1 MGSFSTGIG
10 LISGFDS
17 ATIIEQMLLGES
29 RGRFRLQSEIATLQS
44 RQSSMLELNAR
55 LLGLQSAA
63 SLLSSDATFGAM
75 QIASSRAD
83 VLTATV
89 AGGTPAGDWS
99 FIVES
104 LAARHQVLAGG
115 ASSRDAALGLESFS
129 IEFGG
134 TLNPT
139 TRLDELNG
147 GVGIDRGRM
156 ELVLGTGVGASTYVV
171 DCRSI
176 ASMQDVIA
184 AIESVDARLQVSID
198 DTSLRIETL
207 DGSSISFSSLDGATT
222 AEDLGLVGDGS
233 AGVLEG
239 DAMVRLDGSTLLRW
253 IDDGNG
259 VLIEEGTP
267 DLRITSMD
275 GRVFDVDVPADATCI
290 QDVLDAVAS
299 AVDATGA
306 ANDGAVVARVH
317 ADGLRLEVVDQTGGI
332 GVLRIESTGGNPHA
346 ADDLG
351 LEGDGVGGI
360 IVGDRLLAGL
370 DSVLIS
376 NLNGGNGVPPGSQM
390 RFRYAANETTDF
402 FIGPDIESV
411 GQLIADLNR
420 QVVENDHTFRFELN
434 DAANGI
440 RVIADDSSN
449 LNFAGELAESLG
461 LLGLGVGVVEGANLQ
476 HRYIDESRLLSTLN
490 GGQGV
495 DTGSFSIRDA
505 TGQTATIVVDSN
517 VRTVADL
524 MALVESKGLAVSVG
538 VNATG
543 DGLRLESTASEAA
556 SSFTLRIDSAGGS
569 TASDLRLIGEATE
582 VHGSGAWIDGRW
594 EREVAVDSSTTLQEL
609 QQAILDAGVPIS
621 CSLIQ
626 SGTGSD
632 AWRLAMSSDRI
643 GAGGAFRVDG
653 RFAGGGVMQLD
664 DVVRGEDARVVLGD
678 DPADGQLLW
687 SSSNTLSDVIEG
699 LVIDLHAASPG
710 PVTLSISRDA
720 SSARN
725 AVESFVEAYNQVVD
739 LLRSVDSY
747 DAETGA
753 RGALLGDSTVA
764 RVDRSLS
771 SLALQRLSEAQAV
784 EGYQGLWELGV
795 RMGSSGRLEVDAER
809 LDAVLADDP
818 TGVEAAFLRDDGI
831 QRGFAVR
838 FEELVSS
845 LTDAEAGALGIAG
858 ERFQSRIEL
867 ANERIELIDR
877 RIEARRVILVE
888 RFAAMERAL
897 SALQSQNSALL
908 SFQSSML

>member
-17 ATIIEQMLLGES
+17 AMMIEQMLLGES
-29 RGRFRLQSEIATLQS
+29 RGRLRWQSEIATLQS

-55 LLGLQSAA
+55 LLGLQSAS
-63 SLLSSDATFGAM
+63 SLLSSSMTFGAM
-75 QIASSRAD
+75 QVGSSNVD
-83 VLTATV
+83 VLSANVTS
-89 AGGTPAGDWS
+89 GTPAGDWS

-104 LAARHQVLAGG
+104 LATRHQMLVGA
-115 ASSRDAALGLESFS
+115 ASSRDAALGLDSFS

-156 ELVLGTGVGASTYVV
+156 ELVLGTGADASTHVV

-176 ASMQDVIA
+176 TSIQDVIA

-198 DTSLRIETL
+198 DTSLRVETL
-207 DGSSISFSSLDGATT
+207 DGSSISFSSLDDATT
-222 AEDLGLVGDGS
+222 AQDLGLVADGS
-233 AGVLEG
+233 DGVLEG
-239 DAMVRLDGSTLLRW
+239 DAVVRLGGGTLLRW

-267 DLRITSMD
+267 DLRITAMD
-275 GRVFDVDVPADATCI
+275 GRVFNVDVPADATCI

-306 ANDGAVVARVH
+306 ANDGAVLARVH
-317 ADGLRLEVVDQTGGI
+317 ADGLRLEVVDQTGGS

-346 ADDLG
+346 AGDLG
-351 LEGDGVGGI
+351 LEGNGVDGIV
-360 IVGDRLLAGL
+360 VGDRLLAGL

-376 NLNGGNGVPPGSQM
+376 NLNGGNGLPPEAQM
-390 RFRYAANETTDF
+390 RFRYAANENTNF
-402 FIGPDIESV
+402 SIGPGIESV

-420 QVVENDHTFRFELN
+420 QAVENDHTFRFELN

-449 LNFAGELAESLG
+449 LNFVGELAESLG
-461 LLGLGVGVVEGANLQ
+461 LIGIRLGVVEGANLQ

-495 DTGSFSIRDA
+495 GDGSFTIRDA
-505 TGQTATIVVDSN
+505 SGQTAVIDVDSS

-524 MALVESKGLAVSVG
+524 MALVESKGLAVSMRI
-538 VNATG
+538 NDHG
-543 DGLRLESTASEAA
+543 DGLLIESTASETA
-556 SSFTLRIDSAGGS
+556 SNFTLRIDSAGGS
-569 TASDLRLIGEATE
+569 AASDLRLIGEASE

-594 EREVAVDSSTTLQEL
+594 EQEIAVDSSTTLLEL
-609 QQAILDAGVPIS
+609 QQAILDAGVPIA
-621 CSLIQ
+621 CSLVQ
-626 SGTGSD
+626 SGTGTD

-643 GAGGAFRVDG
+643 GAGGVFRIDG
-653 RFAGGGVMQLD
+653 RIADGGVMQFD

-678 DPADGQLLW
+678 DPAEGQLLW
-687 SSSNTLSDVIEG
+687 SSGNTLSDVIEG
-699 LVIDLHAASPG
+699 LVIDLHSVSSD
-710 PVTLSISRDA
+710 PVTLSISRDD
-720 SSARN
+720 SSTRN
-725 AVESFVEAYNQVVD
+725 AVESFVEAYNQVVE

-771 SLALQRLSEAQAV
+771 ALVLQRLQDDQV
-784 EGYQGLWELGV
+784 IEGYSGLWELGV
-795 RMGSSGRLEVDAER
+795 RMGSSGRLELDADR
-809 LDAVLADDP
+809 LDAALQEDP
-818 TGVEAAFLRDDGI
+818 AGVEAAFLRDDGD

-838 FEELVSS
+838 FEELVSA
-845 LTDAEAGALGIAG
+845 LTDTDGGALGIAG

-908 SFQSSML
+908 SFQSSMI